1 MPGLRMS
8 MLSVQRGAHRN
19 NGADVPV
26 SSTRG
31 ARLADLRP
39 GMSGH
44 VTGIDESVE
53 PSTAR
58 RLFDLGFAPGA
69 EVTVL
74 RKAPLGD
81 PVVFRVVDYE
91 VALRTAQAVSIQ
103 VRRTA

>member
-1 MPGLRMS
+1 MV
-8 MLSVQRGAHRN
+8 SVQ
-19 NGADVPV
+19 
-26 SSTRG
+26 SG
-31 ARLADLRP
+31 ARQKGGPSTSADFSAEDPSQDAPLADLRP

-44 VTGIDESVE
+44 VVGIDESVE

-58 RLFDLGFAPGA
+58 RLADLGFAPGA

-81 PVVFRVVDYE
+81 PFVFQVVDYE
-91 VALRTAQAVSIQ
+91 VALRKAQAAGIR

>member
-1 MPGLRMS
+1 MSLVSVRPGARRERPS
-8 MLSVQRGAHRN
+8 
-19 NGADVPV
+19 VPV
-26 SSTRG
+26 DAAPE

-39 GMSGH
+39 GARGR
-44 VTGIDESVE
+44 VTGIDASVE

-69 EVTVL
+69 EVAVL

-81 PVVFRVVDYE
+81 PVVFQVMDYE
-91 VALRTAQAVSIQ
+91 VALRKAQAAGIR

>member
-1 MPGLRMS
+1 MS
-8 MLSVQRGAHRN
+8 MVSVQLGARQS
-19 NGADVPV
+19 GPSVPTD
-26 SSTRG
+26 SAG
-31 ARLADLRP
+31 DARLADLRP
-39 GMSGH
+39 GMSGQ
-44 VTGIDESVE
+44 VIDIDASVE

-81 PVVFRVVDYE
+81 PVVFQVVEYE
-91 VALRTAQAVSIQ
+91 VALRKAQAAGIR

>member
-1 MPGLRMS
+1 
-8 MLSVQRGAHRN
+8 MLSVQVGARQK
-19 NGADVPV
+19 ADPSVPAV
-26 SSTRG
+26 PAPE

-39 GMSGH
+39 GTSGR
-44 VTGIDESVE
+44 VTAIDEAVE

-81 PVVFRVVDYE
+81 PVVFQVAEYE
-91 VALRTAQAVSIQ
+91 VALRRVQAAGIHVGPM
-103 VRRTA
+103 A

>member
-1 MPGLRMS
+1 MS
-8 MLSVQRGAHRN
+8 MVSVQLGARQ
-19 NGADVPV
+19 NGPSVPTD
-26 SSTRG
+26 SAG
-31 ARLADLRP
+31 DARLADLRP
-39 GMSGH
+39 GMSGE
-44 VTGIDESVE
+44 VIDIDESVE

-81 PVVFRVVDYE
+81 PVVFQVAEYE
-91 VALRTAQAVSIQ
+91 VALRKEQAVGIR

>member
-1 MPGLRMS
+1 MVSVQLGALQRG
-8 MLSVQRGAHRN
+8 LSVPTDSAG
-19 NGADVPV
+19 D
-26 SSTRG
+26 

-39 GMSGH
+39 GMSGQ
-44 VTGIDESVE
+44 VIDIDESVE

-81 PVVFRVVDYE
+81 PVVFQIVEYE
-91 VALRTAQAVSIQ
+91 VALRKEQAAGIR

>member
-1 MPGLRMS
+1 MV
-8 MLSVQRGAHRN
+8 SVQWDARRQGDTA
-19 NGADVPV
+19 APAESAQD
-26 SSTRG
+26 

-39 GMSGH
+39 GMRGQ
-44 VTGIDESVE
+44 VTDIDESVE

-81 PVVFRVVDYE
+81 PVVFHVADYE
-91 VALRTAQAVSIQ
+91 VALRKEQAAGIH

>member
-1 MPGLRMS
+1 MPMV
-8 MLSVQRGAHRN
+8 SVQLGARRS
-19 NGADVPV
+19 GPSVPTDSAGV
-26 SSTRG
+26 

-39 GMSGH
+39 GMSGE
-44 VTGIDESVE
+44 VIDIDESVE

-81 PVVFRVVDYE
+81 PVVFQVVDYE
-91 VALRTAQAVSIQ
+91 VALRKAQSAGIR

>member
-1 MPGLRMS
+1 MV
-8 MLSVQRGAHRN
+8 SVQLGGRQSGPP
-19 NGADVPV
+19 VPTD
-26 SSTRG
+26 SAEG

-39 GMSGH
+39 GMSGQ
-44 VTGIDESVE
+44 VTDIDESVE

-81 PVVFRVVDYE
+81 PVVFQVVEYE
-91 VALRTAQAVSIQ
+91 VALRKEQAAGIR

>member
-1 MPGLRMS
+1 MV
-8 MLSVQRGAHRN
+8 SVQLGARQS
-19 NGADVPV
+19 GPSVPTDPV
-26 SSTRG
+26 G
-31 ARLADLRP
+31 DARLADLRP
-39 GMSGH
+39 GMSGQ
-44 VTGIDESVE
+44 VTDIDESVE

-81 PVVFRVVDYE
+81 PVVFQVVEYE
-91 VALRTAQAVSIQ
+91 VALRKEQAAGIR